1 MVETVIKEAANTS
14 RKDRLLN
21 LLRIFISILLLA
33 FIVIKNYKDF
43 SEIYSAI
50 AGISALM
57 ICLALIT
64 HLFMLWLE
72 SILWDVLLR
81 GLDVQINRAY
91 LLQAMM
97 VAYFYNNLLPSN
109 IGGDF
114 FRIYDLAKNRG
125 APVAKCASAVFMQR
139 VFGLITI
146 TVFFAATSFSI
157 YRMLKNYIIVIAVF
171 LGIAFG
177 LFTLLAK
184 PSLFK
189 IDKLFLKFTKIRSFW
204 PKIQGFSDAVLSY
217 KNRIPR
223 LILGLAINICCQML
237 FTVMFYLVS
246 ISLGLDIS
254 FMTLA
259 FMVPVIFVLI
269 GIPISI
275 GGLGVRENVIVFL
288 LLSFGVAN
296 EKAVAFSLIVLFIHI
311 FNAALGGMVYLF
323 RNIFYRSKGFI

>member
-1 MVETVIKEAANTS
+1 
-14 RKDRLLN
+14 
-21 LLRIFISILLLA
+21 LLLA

-43 SEIYSAI
+43 SKIYYAI
-50 AGISALM
+50 AGISVLL
-57 ICLALIT
+57 ICLAILT

-81 GLDVQINRAY
+81 GLDVKINRAY
-91 LLQAMM
+91 LFQAMM
-97 VAYFYNNLLPSN
+97 IAYFYNNLLPSN

-114 FRIYDLAKNRG
+114 FRVYDLAKNHK
-125 APVAKCASAVFMQR
+125 APAAKCASAVFIQR
-139 VFGLITI
+139 FFGLITI
-146 TVFFAATSFSI
+146 AIFFTATSFSI
-157 YRMLKNYIIVIAVF
+157 YSMLKNYVIIIAVF
-171 LGIAFG
+171 LGIAFV

-189 IDKLFLKFTKIRSFW
+189 IDRIFIRFAKIRKFW

-217 KNRIPR
+217 RNRVPR
-223 LILGLAINICCQML
+223 LLLGLVINICCQML
-237 FTVMFYLVS
+237 FTVMFYFIS

-269 GIPISI
+269 GIPVSI
-275 GGLGVRENVIVFL
+275 GGLGVRENLIVFL

-296 EKAVAFSLIVLFIHI
+296 EKAVAFSLIVLFVHI
-311 FNAALGGMVYLF
+311 FNAAIGGIVYLI

>member
-1 MVETVIKEAANTS
+1 MVETVIKEAAKTS

-21 LLRIFISILLLA
+21 LLRIFISLLLLA

-50 AGISALM
+50 AGISVL
-57 ICLALIT
+57 LIAVAVLT
-64 HLFMLWLE
+64 HLLMLWLE

-81 GLDVQINRAY
+81 GLDVKINRAY
-91 LLQAMM
+91 LFQAMM
-97 VAYFYNNLLPSN
+97 IAYFYNNLLPSN

-114 FRIYDLAKNRG
+114 FRVYDLAKNRG
-125 APVAKCASAVFMQR
+125 APAAKCASAVFIQR
-139 VFGLITI
+139 FFGLITI
-146 TVFFAATSFSI
+146 TIFFVATSFSI
-157 YRMLKNYIIVIAVF
+157 YRMLKNYVIVIAVF
-171 LGIAFG
+171 LGIAFV

-189 IDKLFLKFTKIRSFW
+189 IDRMFLKFARIRKFW
-204 PKIQGFSDAVLSY
+204 SKIQGFSDAVSSY
-217 KNRIPR
+217 KNRLPR
-223 LILGLAINICCQML
+223 LLLGLAINICCQML
-237 FTVMFYLVS
+237 FTVMFYFIS

-288 LLSFGVAN
+288 LLSFGIAN
-296 EKAVAFSLIVLFIHI
+296 EKAVAFSLIVLFVHI
-311 FNAALGGMVYLF
+311 FNAAIGGIVYLF